1 MKPERFIRR
10 IESVVRLRD
19 KTVLDIGCGDGIRT
33 VGIAA
38 VAKRVVAVDADR
50 RVLAQAKRENGH
62 PNVSY
67 VRASALRL
75 PFPKE
80 SFDVVLFTMSFHHLR
95 TRDMARV
102 VAEALRVTKP
112 HGFLVWFEH
121 GWRGSMFEAE
131 ARFDFG
137 DGDIRDVKAYAYH
150 VLLTERRMQEVAEFV
165 DTASYPYRSTADF
178 KKLEKPVRGT
188 PGEWAAFLKRHGWR
202 LQAETRTH
210 VFQRKP
216 DKPRVHKS
224 PLRKTKNR

>member
-1 MKPERFIRR
+1 MKPERFIQR
-10 IESVVRLRD
+10 IASVVPLGE
-19 KTVLDIGCGDGIRT
+19 KVVLDIGCGDGIRT
-33 VGIAA
+33 VGIAE

-50 RVLAQAKRENGH
+50 DALAQAKKENGQS
-62 PNVSY
+62 NLTF
-67 VRASALRL
+67 VRANALRL
-75 PFPKE
+75 PFPPAA
-80 SFDVVLFTMSFHHLR
+80 FDLVIFTMSFHHLR

-112 HGFLVWFEH
+112 RGFLVWFEH

-137 DGDIRDVKAYAYH
+137 DGDIRDIKAYAYH

-178 KKLEKPVRGT
+178 KKLEKPARGT
-188 PGEWAAFLKRHGWR
+188 PGEWAAFLKHHRWR

-210 VFQRKP
+210 VFQRIAS
-216 DKPRVHKS
+216 RVS
-224 PLRKTKNR
+224 PSPQSQKTKNR